1 MIGVNKMIEQDTIR
15 LLRECDAGI
24 KMGLSSIEDSI
35 KHVTSTELKKVLDE
49 SLEKHRRIKEK
60 MQSLLERYQ
69 DDGKEPAAMAKGMEW
84 FKTNVTLAMEGSDTA
99 VADFITD
106 GCNMGIKSLTK
117 YLNQYK
123 AADESSK
130 NISKELIEEEESL
143 RVKVKNYL

>member
-1 MIGVNKMIEQDTIR
+1 MVEKDTIR
-15 LLRECDAGI
+15 LLRECDAGV
-24 KMGLSSIEDSI
+24 KMGISSIEDSVGYV
-35 KHVTSTELKKVLDE
+35 KNEELKKAMTD
-49 SLEKHRRIKEK
+49 SLSAHKRIEEK
-60 MQSLLERYQ
+60 MQSLLLKYN
-69 DDGKEPAAMAKGMEW
+69 DIGKEPAVMAKGMEW
-84 FKTNVTLAMEGSDTA
+84 VKTNITLALNATDTA
-99 VADFITD
+99 IADFITD